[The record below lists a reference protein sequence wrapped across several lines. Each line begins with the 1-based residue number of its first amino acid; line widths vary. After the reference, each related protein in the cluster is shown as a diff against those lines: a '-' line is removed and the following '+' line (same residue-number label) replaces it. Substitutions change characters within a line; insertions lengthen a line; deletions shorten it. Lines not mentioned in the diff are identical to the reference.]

1 MINLKVRLKNPV
13 FWATIIPALLA
24 FIYSVLGAFEIVPA
38 VAESEIVNIIT
49 AIISALTTI
58 GVLNDPTTAGI
69 SDSEQAM
76 TYEKPKED

>member
-1 MINLKVRLKNPV
+1 MINLKVRLRNPV

-24 FIYSVLGAFEIVPA
+24 FIYSVLGAFGIVPA

>member
-1 MINLKVRLKNPV
+1 MINLKVRLRNPV

-24 FIYSVLGAFEIVPA
+24 FIYSVLGAFDVVPA
-38 VAESEIVNIIT
+38 VAESEVVNIIT

>member
-1 MINLKVRLKNPV
+1 MINLKVRLRNPV

-24 FIYSVLGAFEIVPA
+24 FIYSVLGAFDVVPA
-38 VAESEIVNIIT
+38 VTESEVVNIIT

>member
-1 MINLKVRLKNPV
+1 MINLKVRLRNPV

-24 FIYSVLGAFEIVPA
+24 FVYSVLGAFDVVPA
-38 VAESEIVNIIT
+38 IAESEVVNIIT

>member
-1 MINLKVRLKNPV
+1 MINLKVRLRNPV

-24 FIYSVLGAFEIVPA
+24 FVYSVLGAFEIVPA
-38 VAESEIVNIIT
+38 VAESEIVSIIT
-49 AIISALTTI
+49 AIISALTTL

>member
-1 MINLKVRLKNPV
+1 MINLKVRLRNPV

-24 FIYSVLGAFEIVPA
+24 FIYSVLGAFDVVPA
-38 VAESEIVNIIT
+38 VAESEVVNIIT

-76 TYEKPKED
+76 TYAKPKED

>member
-1 MINLKVRLKNPV
+1 MINLKVRLRNPV

-24 FIYSVLGAFEIVPA
+24 FIYSVLGAFDVVPA
-38 VAESEIVNIIT
+38 IAESEIVNIIT

>member
-1 MINLKVRLKNPV
+1 MINLKVRLRNPV

-24 FIYSVLGAFEIVPA
+24 FIYSVLGAFDAVPA
-38 VAESEIVNIIT
+38 IAENEIVNIIT

-69 SDSEQAM
+69 SDSKQAM
-76 TYEKPKED
+76 SYEKPKED